1 VVLWAKKI
9 RGLYVMSDRDELTLT
24 SAFEFS
30 RDIIKALTLVNGG
43 ATLSLL
49 TFYGNLSVKANNSIL
64 AHEMKLTA
72 FLGLLSFAI
81 GVFFSLVTGC
91 LAYFT
96 QLSWG
101 VSRDDYD
108 QKVKSATCFHVWGI
122 IFAILSISAF
132 VAGIWLSGTALFR
145 ID

>member
-1 VVLWAKKI
+1 
-9 RGLYVMSDRDELTLT
+9 
-24 SAFEFS
+24 
-30 RDIIKALTLVNGG
+30 
-43 ATLSLL
+43 LL
-49 TFYGNLSVKANNSIL
+49 TFYGNLSVKASNSIL

-96 QLSWG
+96 QLTWG
-101 VSRDDYD
+101 VATDDD
-108 QKVKSATCFHVWGI
+108 DDAQKEKLAQRFHIWGI
-122 IFAILSISAF
+122 ISATLSVLAF
-132 VAGIWLSGTALFR
+132 IAGIFLSGTALFL

>member
-1 VVLWAKKI
+1 
-9 RGLYVMSDRDELTLT
+9 MFDRDELTLT

-30 RDIIKALTLVNGG
+30 RDVIKALTLVNGG
-43 ATLSLL
+43 AALSLL
-49 TFYGNLSVKANNSIL
+49 TFYGNLSVKASNSIL

-72 FLGLLSFAI
+72 FLGLLSFSI

-96 QLSWG
+96 QLTWG
-101 VSRDDYD
+101 VAADDYA
-108 QKVKSATCFHVWGI
+108 QKEKLAARFHYWGI
-122 IFAILSISAF
+122 ISATLSVLAF
-132 VAGIWLSGTALFR
+132 IAGICLSGTALFL